1 MTNTTHRSEIVLPDF
16 AEFYTASRA
25 VRRNAEVARAV
36 YLHDMIG
43 NAFRKVGT
51 VLRRWADVLNFAQ
64 RMNQDARL

>member
-1 MTNTTHRSEIVLPDF
+1 MTNTTQRSEIVLPDF
-16 AEFYTASRA
+16 TEFYTSSRT

-36 YLHDMIG
+36 YLHDMFG
-43 NAFRKVGT
+43 HAFRRIGV